1 MDLIIFYFS
10 FLFFCFW
17 VSFLYY
23 YYFLNLDKSVTWCHV
38 WQSTTMTTKIMGIA
52 RFECIDINNIRRANS
67 FSSDIMSVTN
77 GSVTYAKQMER
88 NNAFADKDVEP
99 VNSSQLSYTTN
110 NKEIQSSRAAE
121 LLTTIMSQCVNNKEP
136 MHSTY
141 ENNNIFNIP
150 LNYDINQARDSNFWD
165 SNF

>member
-1 MDLIIFYFS
+1 
-10 FLFFCFW
+10 
-17 VSFLYY
+17 
-23 YYFLNLDKSVTWCHV
+23 
-38 WQSTTMTTKIMGIA
+38 MTTKIMGIA
-52 RFECIDINNIRRANS
+52 RFECIDINDVHRANS

-99 VNSSQLSYTTN
+99 VNSSQLSYATN
-110 NKEIQSSRAAE
+110 NKEIQSSRAAK
-121 LLTTIMSQCVNNKEP
+121 LLTTIISQCVNNKEP

-141 ENNNIFNIP
+141 KDNNIFNIP

>member
-1 MDLIIFYFS
+1 
-10 FLFFCFW
+10 
-17 VSFLYY
+17 
-23 YYFLNLDKSVTWCHV
+23 
-38 WQSTTMTTKIMGIA
+38 MTTKIIGIA
-52 RFECIDINNIRRANS
+52 RFECIDINDVHRANS

-88 NNAFADKDVEP
+88 NNTFADKDVEP
-99 VNSSQLSYTTN
+99 VNSSQLSYATN

-141 ENNNIFNIP
+141 EDNNIFNIP